1 MSNVEQKVGV
11 NNFEQKYAG
20 TNEVPAITSA
30 ENLSVLR
37 LLGQLGTQDFGNEP
51 QDRALKAI
59 VQAETRYLK
68 ASALAI
74 NSDPKLQH
82 IFGQGL
88 EGASNFARVLK
99 QYDSEAATRKMLE
112 PWLPRSDEITKKG
125 GFTSSEKK
133 EAGIKD
139 GQPVVQQQANEE

>member
-1 MSNVEQKVGV
+1 MSNLEQKVGV

-37 LLGQLGTQDFGNEP
+37 LLGQLGQQDFGSDP

-59 VQAETRYLK
+59 VQAETKYLK

-74 NSDPKLQH
+74 KSDPKLQH

-99 QYDSEAATRKMLE
+99 QYDSEAATRRMLE
-112 PWLPRSDEITKKG
+112 PWLPRSEEIGKKG
-125 GFTSSEKK
+125 GFTSLE
-133 EAGIKD
+133 ERQAGLG
-139 GQPVVQQQANEE
+139 GQPAPPQADAE

>member
-1 MSNVEQKVGV
+1 MSNVEQKIGV

-37 LLGQLGTQDFGNEP
+37 LLGQLGNQDFGNDPE
-51 QDRALKAI
+51 DKALKAI
-59 VQAETRYLK
+59 VMAETKYLK

-74 NSDPKLQH
+74 KSDPKLQH

-88 EGASNFARVLK
+88 EGASNFARVLQ
-99 QYDSEAATRKMLE
+99 QYDSEAATRRLLE
-112 PWLPRSDEITKKG
+112 PWLPRSEEVGKNG
-125 GFTSSEKK
+125 GFTDKEEK
-133 EAGIKD
+133 EAGMGGKPKAPKAD
-139 GQPVVQQQANEE
+139 ADT

>member
-1 MSNVEQKVGV
+1 MSNLEQKVGV

-37 LLGQLGTQDFGNEP
+37 FLGQLGTQDFGNEP

-59 VQAETRYLK
+59 VQAETKYLK
-68 ASALAI
+68 QSALAI
-74 NSDPKLQH
+74 KSDPKLQH

-99 QYDSEAATRKMLE
+99 QYDSEAATRRMLE
-112 PWLPRSDEITKKG
+112 PWLPRSEEIGKKG
-125 GFTSSEKK
+125 GMTGE
-133 EAGIKD
+133 EAIQAGLG
-139 GQPVVQQQANEE
+139 GQPAAPPAEE